1 MNIIDLIPTGK
12 DDAITREELVKRTGF
27 TDRIIREQISQ
38 ARRDTVIINNQ
49 DGRGYYKSSDSAE
62 IERYIKQE
70 SKRARTIFY
79 RLNGAR
85 KALKEVQDGRR

>member
-12 DDAITREELVKRTGF
+12 DNAITREELVNRTGF

-49 DGRGYYKSSDSAE
+49 DGRGYYKSSDCAE